1 MATSTNM
8 RTIWISLRATNYTTQ
23 VFGSVMRQCDAL
35 DKKEKMMVRQ
45 NLRLASAAVSAGM
58 MFQAMGSQ
66 MGGAGGQILDTAGKM
81 FTLIGAVGY
90 LRAMLPLLSKAFW
103 IHSVSVLGTSM
114 AYWQLAV
121 ASGAAFGAFALI
133 YNALL
138 AFNNPVVSGVIA
150 VILAITAALW
160 ALFVAES
167 AASMGVALAIGGAA
181 AGAAA
186 ATAKQLGAFQMGTRM
201 IGATGPV
208 IAHRGEI
215 IYNPASGR
223 PTQVQND
230 LGGKGGTSTLI
241 EMPVTI
247 ENVHT
252 KADIDDVDREL
263 SRALK
268 KAANR
273 SK

>member
-81 FTLIGAVGY
+81 FTMLGAIGY
-90 LRAMLPLLSKAFW
+90 LRALLPALTMKFW
-103 IHSVSVLGTSM
+103 THMTSVLGVDM

-121 ASGAAFGAFALI
+121 AAGAAFGMFALT
-133 YNALL
+133 YQLL
-138 AFNNPVVSGVIA
+138 SAFNNPLLSIMVTVIA
-150 VILAITAALW
+150 LTAAFW
-160 ALFVAES
+160 ALYVAHS
-167 AASMGVALAIGGAA
+167 AATIGIGLVAGGIA

-186 ATAKQLGAFQMGTRM
+186 ATAKQYGAFQMGTRM

-208 IAHRGEI
+208 VAHRGEI
-215 IYNPASGR
+215 IYNPATGR

-252 KADIDDVDREL
+252 KADIDDLDVQL
-263 SRALK
+263 SKALK

>member
-81 FTLIGAVGY
+81 FTLLGAVGY
-90 LRAMLPLLSKAFW
+90 LRAFLPVLTRAFW
-103 IHSVSVLGTSM
+103 TNITSVLGMDM

-121 ASGAAFGAFALI
+121 AAGAALGMFAVMYQLLIAFD
-133 YNALL
+133 
-138 AFNNPVVSGVIA
+138 NPIASVIITVIA
-150 VILAITAALW
+150 LTAALW
-160 ALFVAES
+160 ALYVAES
-167 AASMGVALAIGGAA
+167 AASMGVALAAGGIA

-186 ATAKQLGAFQMGTRM
+186 ATAKQFGAFQMGTRM

-208 IAHRGEI
+208 LAHRGEI
-215 IYNPASGR
+215 IYNPATGR

-230 LGGKGGTSTLI
+230 LSGKGGTSTLI

-247 ENVHT
+247 ENVNT
-252 KADIDDVDREL
+252 KANIDDMDVQL